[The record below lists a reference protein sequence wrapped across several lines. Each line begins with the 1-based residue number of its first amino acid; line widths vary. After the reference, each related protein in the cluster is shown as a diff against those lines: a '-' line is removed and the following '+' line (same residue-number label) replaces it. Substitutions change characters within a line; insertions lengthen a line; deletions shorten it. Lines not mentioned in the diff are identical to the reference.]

1 MRRGIDLRRLQT
13 ASARLGDAVIDP
25 VVWAEIM
32 EEIAMAA
39 GARGAALLQS
49 DARTPDIPRTAGVD
63 EYFRSYFNEGWH
75 TRDVRAN
82 RGVPLLLRGQTAII
96 DQDIVTP
103 DEMRSVGLYAESLI
117 PRGLGWFAA
126 IGFWSG
132 RALWG
137 LAIQRAWRDGPYED
151 EDKRV
156 LGQLSQ
162 RLSEAASLSRVVG
175 RTALT
180 GITNALEQ
188 VQLPAL
194 ALDRSGS
201 VLEANSAATRLIDEE
216 VNIRGG
222 KLLLRDRQASAALNT
237 LFDRLRAT
245 SDLSATPCEPIVV
258 QRTNRHPLIIRVLPI
273 DGAARTPFVGASIL
287 LVFSDLE
294 RQRLPDGA
302 AVARAFGLSPAETRL
317 LLLLATGISPRQAA
331 EQLGVAFETVRVHLK
346 SLFAKTDTHRQSEL
360 IVLIARAWPNAST

>member
-1 MRRGIDLRRLQT
+1 MGRGIDLKRLQA

-25 VVWAEIM
+25 AVWAEIM
-32 EEIAMAA
+32 EGIATAA

-75 TRDVRAN
+75 ARDVRAN
-82 RGVPLLLRGQTAII
+82 RGVPLLLRGETAII

-103 DEMRSVGLYAESLI
+103 DEMRSMGLYAESLI
-117 PRGLGWFAA
+117 PRGLGWFCA

-132 RALWG
+132 TALWG
-137 LAIQRAWRDGPYED
+137 LTVQRAWRDGPFEE

-162 RLSEAASLSRVVG
+162 RLSEAATLSRAVG
-175 RTALT
+175 WTALT
-180 GITNALEQ
+180 GVTNVLDL
-188 VQLPAL
+188 VQLPTL

-201 VLEANSAATRLIDEE
+201 VLEANAAATRLFDDE
-216 VNIRGG
+216 VRIRGG
-222 KLLLRDRQASAALNT
+222 RLLLRDRQARAALDA
-237 LFDRLRAT
+237 LLDRLRAT
-245 SDLSATPCEPIVV
+245 SDRAATPCEPIVV
-258 QRTNRHPLIIRVLPI
+258 RRTDRRPLIIRVLPV
-273 DGAARTPFVGASIL
+273 DGAARTPFLGARVL

-294 RQRLPDGA
+294 AQRLPDGVS
-302 AVARAFGLSPAETRL
+302 VAQAFGLSPAETRL

-331 EQLGVAFETVRVHLK
+331 EQLGVTFETVRVHLK
-346 SLFAKTDTHRQSEL
+346 SLFAKTGTHRQSEL
-360 IVLIARAWPNAST
+360 VVLIARAWPNA